1 MQQPLLQVLST
12 LLVNSAFAS
21 MVGALA
27 ALTWLPRDVF
37 ATGHQVQKALRFM
50 LTLAIL
56 ACASGVVLSLWQ
68 TAATMADVALWK
80 VDAPLLTM
88 FVRTHYGQVGL
99 VTLLLLAA
107 AAVVHLA
114 LSRGRR
120 SGLHVVALAACIT
133 LIAAAR
139 AASGHAMED
148 GLFSAAVAIE
158 WAHIMV
164 MALWSGAV
172 IVSACVVLPLHSRDQ
187 RDRPQLIAYLVRLS
201 HWATFAL
208 AVIVATGA
216 YNTYRVLA
224 APSDLLASE
233 YGWILLTKLGFVVVA
248 VALGAWNRFVGFPA
262 VTRARRA
269 DLALEFNLQPV
280 LIVMQV
286 ESVVLFLVL
295 IAAALLTGGTPPA
308 AA

>member
-12 LLVNSAFAS
+12 LLVNSAITL

-27 ALTWLPRDVF
+27 ALTWLPRDAF
-37 ATGHQVQKALRFM
+37 ATSHQVLKALRFM
-50 LTLAIL
+50 LTCAIL

-80 VDAPLLTM
+80 VDAPLLSM
-88 FVRTHYGQVGL
+88 FFKTHYGQVGL

-107 AAVVHLA
+107 AAVVHQA
-114 LSRGRR
+114 LGRGRP
-120 SGLHVVALAACIT
+120 SGPQVVALAACIT

-139 AASGHAMED
+139 AASGHAMEN

-158 WAHIMV
+158 LAHIMA

-172 IVSACVVLPLHSRDQ
+172 IVSACVVLPLLSRDR
-187 RDRPQLIAYLVRLS
+187 RDRPPLIAYLVRLS
-201 HWATFAL
+201 QWATVAL
-208 AVIVATGA
+208 AVILATGA

-224 APSDLLASE
+224 TPGDLVASE
-233 YGWILLTKLGFVVVA
+233 YGWILLTKLGFVTVA
-248 VALGAWNRFVGFPA
+248 IALGAWNRFVGFPVIMRTSGA
-262 VTRARRA
+262 NVAH
-269 DLALEFNLQPV
+269 EFSLQPV
-280 LIVMQV
+280 LIVMQI
-286 ESVVLFLVL
+286 ESAALFFVLTT
-295 IAAALLTGGTPPA
+295 AALLTGGSPPA